1 MLMGGL
7 TTNPQRSRQCAEML
21 RLCRKDAKD
30 LPSYLMDSSEP
41 SNRPQNAPIQ
51 PAQGSRTAATALE
64 ALPDQ
69 HAHAS

>member
-1 MLMGGL
+1 
-7 TTNPQRSRQCAEML
+7 ML